1 MKALCDCGFWI
12 ALKCGAV
19 CNRGRWIAP
28 IEVASVQLCSRR
40 SYLAGAELGRGGV
53 RRRKRR
59 NCCWRQA
66 GSRESRVCFT
76 AEEEEASRQAA
87 PASASCPPS
96 LQLTAQL
103 LWRGWHRECYVRVI
117 LSYGRCMVTV
127 RGGDTRWDGH
137 FLSAR

>member
-1 MKALCDCGFWI
+1 MDCS
-12 ALKCGAV
+12 
-19 CNRGRWIAP
+19 
-28 IEVASVQLCSRR
+28 EVASVQLCSRR
-40 SYLAGAELGRGGV
+40 RELPRRSRVGSRRSEEEEEEELLVEAG
-53 RRRKRR
+53 
-59 NCCWRQA
+59 C
-66 GSRESRVCFT
+66 SRESRVCFT
-76 AEEEEASRQAA
+76 AEEEEASSRQAA